1 MSRQKLSYRM
11 HTKANKGVVT
21 GKWKKDVRT
30 TIALWAYEVAAL
42 EAKLEAMAGAL
53 NDCLSDL
60 EWAERTLPGTNFQ
73 ASILK
78 GRAAAQQEK

>member
-11 HTKANKGVVT
+11 HTTANKGVVT

-42 EAKLEAMAGAL
+42 ENKIETMMRDSNNL
-53 NDCLSDL
+53 
-60 EWAERTLPGTNFQ
+60 T
-73 ASILK
+73 
-78 GRAAAQQEK
+78 AAQQEKDENSSLPELGQSGLGPNV